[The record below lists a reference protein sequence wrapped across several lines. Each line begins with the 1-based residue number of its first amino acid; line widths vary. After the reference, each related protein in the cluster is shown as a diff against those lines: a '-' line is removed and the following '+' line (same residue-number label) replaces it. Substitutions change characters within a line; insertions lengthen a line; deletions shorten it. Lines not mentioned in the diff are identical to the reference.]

1 MSLEDMLEG
10 VALITR
16 VETGRLE
23 SIYVCMGR
31 SVLLVGQEEW
41 VILYEVSFMDRIS
54 HHLQTFQ

>member
-10 VALITR
+10 VAFITR

-31 SVLLVGQEEW
+31 SVLFGGTGRAGGRVGYS
-41 VILYEVSFMDRIS
+41 V
-54 HHLQTFQ
+54 